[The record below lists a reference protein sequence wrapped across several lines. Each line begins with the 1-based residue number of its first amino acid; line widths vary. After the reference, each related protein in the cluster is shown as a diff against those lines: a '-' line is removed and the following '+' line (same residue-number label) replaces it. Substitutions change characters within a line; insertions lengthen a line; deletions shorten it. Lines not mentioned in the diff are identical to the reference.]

1 MPPKIGPLH
10 EIILYVSN
18 MIAQVSFYRDT
29 LGLEVAYPED
39 LGDGSEAFWVVFN
52 TGQCSLALHG
62 GGEKRIGDDAPKI
75 VFRVDEIESVREYL
89 TSQGV
94 PMSEIFYGI
103 LPFWLAMMVCAALLI
118 LFPDLALFLPTTMKG
133 G

>member
-18 MIAQVSFYRDT
+18 MIAQVRFYRDT
-29 LGLEVAYPED
+29 LGLDVSYPED
-39 LGDGSEAFWVVFN
+39 LGDGSEAFWVVFH

-75 VFRVDEIESVREYL
+75 VFQVDEIDAVREYL
-89 TSQGV
+89 ISQGV
-94 PMSEIFYGI
+94 PMSEIVSPAPGI
-103 LPFWLAMMVCAALLI
+103 QVSNGRDPEGNAFSIEAVES
-118 LFPDLALFLPTTMKG
+118 
-133 G
+133 

>member
-1 MPPKIGPLH
+1 MPPRIGPLH

-29 LGLEVAYPED
+29 LGLEVSYPD
-39 LGDGSEAFWVVFN
+39 NLGDGSEAFWVVFN

-75 VFRVDEIESVREYL
+75 QRASRRSRPRGSGHPWNGTPPIAPRSSSPVR
-89 TSQGV
+89 GV
-94 PMSEIFYGI
+94 
-103 LPFWLAMMVCAALLI
+103 V
-118 LFPDLALFLPTTMKG
+118 
-133 G
+133 

>member
-18 MIAQVSFYRDT
+18 MIAQVSFYRET
-29 LGLEVAYPED
+29 LGLEVSYPPE

-52 TGQCSLALHG
+52 TGPCSLALHG
-62 GGEKRIGDDAPKI
+62 GGEKRIGEDAPKI
-75 VFRVDEIESVREYL
+75 VFKVDEIAAVREYL

-94 PMSEIFYGI
+94 PMSEIISPAPGI
-103 LPFWLAMMVCAALLI
+103 QVSNGNDPEGNAFSIESVS
-118 LFPDLALFLPTTMKG
+118 TN
-133 G
+133 